1 MKGKK
6 ETNFP
11 MRILMTDKRKK
22 VNNTG
27 LTFII
32 CPHCGKKG
40 LYKVRY
46 AYERCRYCAF
56 HRLLLPGQDF

>member
-1 MKGKK
+1 
-6 ETNFP
+6 